1 MNKGFKALP
10 EYVQRKIDPEMAKKF
25 YGGGIVSQLGSQ
37 SGSSPIFQNFGRDIS
52 NALTQKVPDFVQDV
66 QGQAEE
72 KFGADT
78 FTNNTGMGNIFDR
91 RMFQIPS
98 IVPSLP
104 AIIPQ
109 EMAMGGEAMM
119 EMPPPPPTAPVPGMD
134 MAAQQVQN
142 VEQETANIGAVA
154 AQETLRSIDA
164 ADDPKSMIDALRGNE
179 KPLEARYAELAGYVG
194 EADAQQTPESVLAM
208 VQPTIM
214 LTEEGAIDSG
224 IGELMQGLAGQ
235 IEMETPSGEAT
246 PMGQGVG
253 ELMAMGAGNTPPV
266 NFNQGG
272 PVEVRRFAEGTPP
285 GGNKSQP
292 SMPLDLGTTLLPY
305 YEEARDIRRGI
316 LGSPEERAAELEEQK
331 KMTRAQMLFDIA
343 QTALAAG
350 APTAQPMSA
359 AERIM
364 SAAQGTQLF
373 NKIGDRA
380 AGLQAAKNVQK
391 QQEQQMDLSALESAE
406 RQLAGAQGRAFE
418 MNKLAQDNLNRLA
431 LTRLEI
437 GARKD
442 AAKSEADLK
451 KQLQKDKLNLEQ
463 TLANLK
469 IAATAAENSKDRSAK
484 VLAANRLASTQKELA
499 TLNAQLDLS
508 TELEVLG
515 AKNKFELEKI
525 ENAQDFEFAVINK
538 KAAIDRVAAQSE
550 RNFQAAQNSL
560 SRIAT
565 QFENQKDRDF
575 RSEEAVLRREFDEK
589 IKNLDLT
596 EAEKDRALKHADMMI
611 TKAFEEHRLLQGDEK
626 LTLEKL
632 KMYFDQDYKNAEL
645 ALKKQESELKASTSG
660 LMKFTIKDADGKI
673 TQTIAAIGSPEGQ
686 ALAQQVNEANLREEG
701 SAEAKKVGTESVN
714 PQAYI
719 TNQGN
724 IITSYDNNTFVEND
738 AQGNPVMKL
747 LKDVEAKSL
756 GDSDVYSTIKK
767 QKIINYGKERL
778 EEATSYLDTK
788 IYVGPDNKPLP
799 AEQQQALRKLEKDT
813 ITNLYGDITEQD
825 VRKGTGFFSNL
836 FALANNIGGTIAP
849 DFFSKTFASTEEAR
863 LALERFNIIAV
874 SALTVNPRLAVYD
887 IQRVERILP
896 KATNMLKNPKTEA
909 KKFKELI
916 TTMKATRSRLLQ
928 AIADEDPVALE
939 DIGQTM
945 AKIRE
950 LDGVLAMVR
959 ITDSAS
965 SKSMSEAL
973 AQTESEYE

>member
-10 EYVQRKIDPEMAKKF
+10 EYVQQKIDPEMAKKY
-25 YGGGIVSQLGSQ
+25 YGGGSVMQRPLFRQMG
-37 SGSSPIFQNFGRDIS
+37 GP
-52 NALTQKVPDFVQDV
+52 
-66 QGQAEE
+66 AE
-72 KFGADT
+72 AD
-78 FTNNTGMGNIFDR
+78 MAQ
-91 RMFQIPS
+91 M
-98 IVPSLP
+98 
-104 AIIPQ
+104 A
-109 EMAMGGEAMM
+109 AMGQQFL
-119 EMPPPPPTAPVPGMD
+119 MPE
-134 MAAQQVQN
+134 AQQPMAPQQVDPQQAAMVQ
-142 VEQETANIGAVA
+142 
-154 AQETLRSIDA
+154 AQEQHYMEDGEKVGEMYASEMMNRIDA
-164 ADDPKSMIDALRGNE
+164 AEDPKDMIDAIRGNE

-194 EADAQQTPESVLAM
+194 EDDAQQTPESVLAM

-214 LTEEGAIDSG
+214 MTEEGAVDSG
-224 IGELMQGLAGQ
+224 IGELMQGLVKSV
-235 IEMETPSGEAT
+235 EMEPESQ
-246 PMGQGVG
+246 MSQGVG

-272 PVEVRRFAEGTPP
+272 PVMVRKFQTGTPP
-285 GGNKSQP
+285 GGPKDQKP
-292 SMPLDLGTTLLPY
+292 VPLDLGTSLMPY
-305 YEEARDIRRGI
+305 YEEAQGIRRGI
-316 LGSPEERAAELEEQK
+316 LGTPQERAAQLEEQK
-331 KMTRAQMLFDIA
+331 RLTQAQMLFDIA
-343 QTALAAG
+343 Q
-350 APTAQPMSA
+350 
-359 AERIM
+359 
-364 SAAQGTQLF
+364 
-373 NKIGDRA
+373 
-380 AGLQAAKNVQK
+380 AGLQFAGSTDGRSVAERLANSLAESQLAPRIGERAAQFQQMKDVQK

-406 RQLAGAQGRAFE
+406 RQLSGAQGRAFE
-418 MNKLAQDNLNRLA
+418 MNKLAQENLNRIA
-431 LTRLEI
+431 LTNIEI
-437 GARKD
+437 KARQE
-442 AAKSEADLK
+442 AASSESELRKS
-451 KQLQKDKLNLEQ
+451 LQTEKLNIEEK
-463 TLANLK
+463 LANLK
-469 IAATAAENSKDRSAK
+469 ITATAAENSKDRSAQ
-484 VLAANRLASTQKELA
+484 VLAANRLASAQKELA

-508 TELEVLG
+508 TKLEVLG
-515 AKNKFELEKI
+515 AKNKFELAKI

-575 RSEEAVLRREFDEK
+575 RSEEALLRREFDEK
-589 IKNLDLT
+589 IKNLDLS

-611 TKAFEEHRLLQGDEK
+611 TKAFEEHRLLQGDER
-626 LTLEKL
+626 LTLDKL

-660 LMKFTIKDADGKI
+660 LMKFTIKGPDGKI

-686 ALAQQVNEANLREEG
+686 ALQEQVNDANLREEG

-724 IITSYDNNTFVEND
+724 IITSYDNNTFVETD

-896 KATNMLKNPKTEA
+896 KATNLLKNPKTEA

>member
-1 MNKGFKALP
+1 MNEGFKALP
-10 EYVQRKIDPEMAKKF
+10 EYVQRKIDPEAAKKF
-25 YGGGIVSQLGSQ
+25 MGGGSVMDRPLFRQMGGPAAPPMMGMAQ
-37 SGSSPIFQNFGRDIS
+37 PQVDPQEV
-52 NALTQKVPDFVQDV
+52 AQV
-66 QGQAEE
+66 QGME
-72 KFGADT
+72 D
-78 FTNNTGMGNIFDR
+78 
-91 RMFQIPS
+91 
-98 IVPSLP
+98 L
-104 AIIPQ
+104 
-109 EMAMGGEAMM
+109 AMGQGQELGQAYAS
-119 EMPPPPPTAPVPGMD
+119 EMIT
-134 MAAQQVQN
+134 N
-142 VEQETANIGAVA
+142 
-154 AQETLRSIDA
+154 IDA
-164 ADDPKSMIDALRGNE
+164 ADDAKDLIDAFRGNE

-194 EADAQQTPESVLAM
+194 EADANRTPESVLAM

-214 LTEEGAIDSG
+214 MTEEGAVDSG
-224 IGELMQGLAGQ
+224 IGELMQSLVQDVGMA
-235 IEMETPSGEAT
+235 EGEQ
-246 PMGQGVG
+246 MSQGVG

-272 PVEVRRFAEGTPP
+272 PVMVRKFQTGTPP
-285 GGNKSQP
+285 GGPKAQEP
-292 SMPLDLGTTLLPY
+292 VALDLGTSLMPY
-305 YEEARDIRRGI
+305 YKEAQGIRRGI
-316 LGSPEERAAELEEQK
+316 LGTPQERAAQLEEQK
-331 KMTRAQMLFDIA
+331 RLTQAQMLFDIA
-343 QTALAAG
+343 Q
-350 APTAQPMSA
+350 
-359 AERIM
+359 
-364 SAAQGTQLF
+364 
-373 NKIGDRA
+373 
-380 AGLQAAKNVQK
+380 AGLQFAGSTDGRSVAERLANAVAQSQLAPKIGERAAQFQQMKDVQK

-418 MNKLAQDNLNRLA
+418 MNKLAQENLNRIN
-431 LTRLEI
+431 LTNIEI
-437 GARKD
+437 KARQE
-442 AAKSEADLK
+442 AATSEAQLRRE
-451 KQLQKDKLNLEQ
+451 LQKEKLNIEEK
-463 TLANLK
+463 LANLK
-469 IAATAAENSKDRSAK
+469 ITATAAENSKDRQAQ
-484 VLAANRLASTQKELA
+484 VLAANRLASAQKELA

-508 TELEVLG
+508 NELEVLG
-515 AKNKFELEKI
+515 AKNKYELAKI

-575 RSEEAVLRREFDEK
+575 RSEEALLRREFDEK
-589 IKNLDLT
+589 IKNLDLS

-611 TKAFEEHRLLQGDEK
+611 TKAFEEHRLLQGDER
-626 LTLEKL
+626 LTLDKL
-632 KMYFDQDYKNAEL
+632 KMYFDQDYKNKEL

-686 ALAQQVNEANLREEG
+686 ALQEQVNEANLREEG

-719 TNQGN
+719 TNEGK

-778 EEATSYLDTK
+778 EEATSYIDTK
-788 IYVGPDNKPLP
+788 VYVHTVVDAFGNSEVVPLP
-799 AEQQQALRKLEKDT
+799 AEQQQALRKLEKET
-813 ITNLYGDITEQD
+813 IQNLYGDITDQD

-849 DFFSKTFASTEEAR
+849 DFFSKTFAKTEEAR

-896 KATNMLKNPKTEA
+896 KATNLLKNPESEA

-916 TTMKATRSRLLQ
+916 TTMKATRQRLLQ

-939 DIGQTM
+939 DLGQTM

-965 SKSMSEAL
+965 SKSMAEAL

>member
-1 MNKGFKALP
+1 MNEGFKALP
-10 EYVQRKIDPEMAKKF
+10 EYVQRKIDPEAAKKF
-25 YGGGIVSQLGSQ
+25 MGGGSVMQRPLFRQMG
-37 SGSSPIFQNFGRDIS
+37 GP
-52 NALTQKVPDFVQDV
+52 
-66 QGQAEE
+66 AE
-72 KFGADT
+72 AD
-78 FTNNTGMGNIFDR
+78 MAQ
-91 RMFQIPS
+91 M
-98 IVPSLP
+98 
-104 AIIPQ
+104 A
-109 EMAMGGEAMM
+109 AMGQQYL
-119 EMPPPPPTAPVPGMD
+119 MPQ
-134 MAAQQVQN
+134 AQQAPAQVDPQQAAMVQ
-142 VEQETANIGAVA
+142 
-154 AQETLRSIDA
+154 AQEQHNMEDGQMLGEMYASEMMNRLDA
-164 ADDPKSMIDALRGNE
+164 AEDPKSMIDAFRGNE

-194 EADAQQTPESVLAM
+194 EADANRTPESVLAM

-214 LTEEGAIDSG
+214 MTEEGAVDSG
-224 IGELMQGLAGQ
+224 IGELMQGLVQ
-235 IEMETPSGEAT
+235 SVEMEPESQMA
-246 PMGQGVG
+246 QGVG

-272 PVEVRRFAEGTPP
+272 PVMVRKFQTGTPP
-285 GGNKSQP
+285 GGPKAQEP
-292 SMPLDLGTTLLPY
+292 VALDLGTSLMPY
-305 YEEARDIRRGI
+305 YKEAQGIRRGI
-316 LGSPEERAAELEEQK
+316 LGTPQERAAQLEEQK
-331 KMTRAQMLFDIA
+331 RLTQAQMLFDIA
-343 QTALAAG
+343 Q
-350 APTAQPMSA
+350 
-359 AERIM
+359 
-364 SAAQGTQLF
+364 
-373 NKIGDRA
+373 
-380 AGLQAAKNVQK
+380 AGLQFAGSTDGRSVAERLANAVAQSQLAPRIGERAAQFQQMKDVQK

-418 MNKLAQDNLNRLA
+418 MNKLAQENLNRLE

-442 AAKSEADLK
+442 AAKTESELRKA
-451 KQLQKDKLNLEQ
+451 LQTEKLNLEEK
-463 TLANLK
+463 LANLK
-469 IAATAAENSKDRSAK
+469 ITATAAENSKDRQAQ
-484 VLAANRLASTQKELA
+484 VLAANRLASAQKELA

-508 TELEVLG
+508 NELEVLG
-515 AKNKFELEKI
+515 AKNKFELAKI

-575 RSEEAVLRREFDEK
+575 RSEEALLKREFDEK
-589 IKNLDLT
+589 IKNLDLS

-611 TKAFEEHRLLQGDEK
+611 TKAFEEHRLLQGDER
-626 LTLEKL
+626 LTLDKL
-632 KMYFDQDYKNAEL
+632 KMYFDQDYKNKEL

-719 TNQGN
+719 TNQGK

-896 KATNMLKNPKTEA
+896 KATNLLKNPASEA
-909 KKFKELI
+909 KKFKELV
-916 TTMKATRSRLLQ
+916 TTMKAQRSRLLT
-928 AIADEDPVALE
+928 AIRDEDPVALE
-939 DIGQTM
+939 NLGQTM

-965 SKSMSEAL
+965 SKSMAEAL

>member
-1 MNKGFKALP
+1 MNKGF
-10 EYVQRKIDPEMAKKF
+10 QAKK
-25 YGGGIVSQLGSQ
+25 YMGGGSVMQRPLFRQMGGPAEADMAQ
-37 SGSSPIFQNFGRDIS
+37 MAAMGQQFLMPQAQQPAAPPQVDPQQAAMVQAQEQHNMEDG
-52 NALTQKVPDFVQDV
+52 QKV
-66 QGQAEE
+66 G
-72 KFGADT
+72 
-78 FTNNTGMGNIFDR
+78 
-91 RMFQIPS
+91 
-98 IVPSLP
+98 
-104 AIIPQ
+104 
-109 EMAMGGEAMM
+109 EMYASEMM
-119 EMPPPPPTAPVPGMD
+119 TR
-134 MAAQQVQN
+134 
-142 VEQETANIGAVA
+142 
-154 AQETLRSIDA
+154 LDA
-164 ADDPKSMIDALRGNE
+164 AEDPKSMIDAFRGNE
-179 KPLEARYAELAGYVG
+179 KPLEARYTELAGFVG

-214 LTEEGAIDSG
+214 MTEEGAVDSG
-224 IGELMQGLAGQ
+224 IGELMQGLVQ
-235 IEMETPSGEAT
+235 SVEMEPESQMA
-246 PMGQGVG
+246 QGVG

-272 PVEVRRFAEGTPP
+272 PVMVRKFQTGTPP
-285 GGNKSQP
+285 GGPKDQKP
-292 SMPLDLGTTLLPY
+292 EPLDLGTSLMPY
-305 YEEARDIRRGI
+305 YKEAQGIRRGI
-316 LGSPEERAAELEEQK
+316 LGTPQDRAAQLEEQK
-331 KMTRAQMLFDIA
+331 RLTQAQMLFDIA
-343 QTALAAG
+343 Q
-350 APTAQPMSA
+350 
-359 AERIM
+359 
-364 SAAQGTQLF
+364 
-373 NKIGDRA
+373 
-380 AGLQAAKNVQK
+380 AGLQFAGSTDGRSVAERLANSLAESQLAPRIGERAAQFQQMKDVQK

-418 MNKLAQDNLNRLA
+418 MNKLAQENLNRINLTNIEIKARQKAATSESELRKA
-431 LTRLEI
+431 LQTE
-437 GARKD
+437 
-442 AAKSEADLK
+442 
-451 KQLQKDKLNLEQ
+451 KLNIEEK
-463 TLANLK
+463 LANLK
-469 IAATAAENSKDRSAK
+469 ITATAAENSKDRSAQ
-484 VLAANRLASTQKELA
+484 VLAANRLASAQKELA

-508 TELEVLG
+508 TKLEVLG
-515 AKNKFELEKI
+515 AKNKFELAKI

-565 QFENQKDRDF
+565 QFENEKDRDF
-575 RSEEAVLRREFDEK
+575 RSEEAILRREFDEK

-596 EAEKDRALKHADMMI
+596 ELEKDRALKHADMMI

-660 LMKFTIKDADGKI
+660 LMKFTIKGADGKI

-686 ALAQQVNEANLREEG
+686 ALQEQVNEANLREEG

-724 IITSYDNNTFVEND
+724 IITSYDNNTFVETD

-896 KATNMLKNPKTEA
+896 KATNMLKNPASES

-939 DIGQTM
+939 NLGQTM